1 MGTYSLKTNIKKP
14 SSQYEASMQE
24 GLVSTAYSY
33 IIPTVSFKSKNE
45 LKSFESIIDDLDNY
59 WKGNF
64 ATGFINDTTKFT
76 GKARQIHNAMKDV
89 PVMLKDIIVTK
100 DAA

>member
-1 MGTYSLKTNIKKP
+1 MENKVYVDLNALAEWGNQFTNLNNSALDI
-14 SSQYEASMQE
+14 
-24 GLVSTAYSY
+24 
-33 IIPTVSFKSKNE
+33 
-45 LKSFESIIDDLDNY
+45 LKSFESTIDDLDNY

-76 GKARQIHNAMKDV
+76 GKVRQIHNAMKDV

>member
-1 MGTYSLKTNIKKP
+1 MYINKIISPIIGTYSLKTNIKKP

-45 LKSFESIIDDLDNY
+45 LKTY
-59 WKGNF
+59 
-64 ATGFINDTTKFT
+64 
-76 GKARQIHNAMKDV
+76 
-89 PVMLKDIIVTK
+89 LKDSNLCRLEV
-100 DAA
+100 

>member
-1 MGTYSLKTNIKKP
+1 MDNNKVYVDLNLLAEWGNQFNNLNNSALDI
-14 SSQYEASMQE
+14 
-24 GLVSTAYSY
+24 
-33 IIPTVSFKSKNE
+33 
-45 LKSFESIIDDLDNY
+45 LKSFESTIDDLDNY